1 MRAETIE
8 RLSAK
13 GHFSSEQALALAEAM
28 DTVIEK
34 AQLVTVPILD
44 SRLGFIEGRFL
55 EVGRQFAQIDRQ
67 FAQVDQRFAQI
78 DHRFA
83 QVDQRFAQIEDRF
96 AEVNRRFDRVDAR
109 FAQIDVRFEQ
119 MEARFATVDARFEK
133 MDARFDAVNVRI
145 DGVEARMKNGFDAI
159 DVRFKSWGLRII
171 LATVVSQAALGPVG
185 VSALELARRLLSTVG
200 H

>member
-44 SRLGFIEGRFL
+44 SRLGVIDSRF
-55 EVGRQFAQIDRQ
+55 ADIDR
-67 FAQVDQRFAQI
+67 RFAQI
-78 DHRFA
+78 N
-83 QVDQRFAQIEDRF
+83 V
-96 AEVNRRFDRVDAR
+96 RFD
-109 FAQIDVRFEQ
+109 Q
-119 MEARFATVDARFEK
+119 
-133 MDARFDAVNVRI
+133 
-145 DGVEARMKNGFDAI
+145 VEARLDGLEARVKTGFEAVDI
-159 DVRFKSWGLRII
+159 RFKVWGFRII
-171 LATVVSQAALGPVG
+171 LATVLSQAALGPVG
-185 VSALELARRLLSTVG
+185 LSALELAKRLLLTVG

>member
-44 SRLGFIEGRFL
+44 SRLA
-55 EVGRQFAQIDRQ
+55 VIDS
-67 FAQVDQRFAQI
+67 RFA
-78 DHRFA
+78 D
-83 QVDQRFAQIEDRF
+83 VDR
-96 AEVNRRFDRVDAR
+96 R

-119 MEARFATVDARFEK
+119 MEARFAKVDARFES
-133 MDARFDAVNVRI
+133 MEARFDAVNARI
-145 DGVEARMKNGFDAI
+145 DGVEARMKTGFEAI
-159 DVRFKSWGLRII
+159 DIRFKVWSLRII
-171 LATVVSQAALGPVG
+171 LATVLSQAALGPVG
-185 VSALELARRLLSTVG
+185 LSALELAKRILSTVG

>member
-44 SRLGFIEGRFL
+44 SRMAVIDSRF
-55 EVGRQFAQIDRQ
+55 AD
-67 FAQVDQRFAQI
+67 VDLRFAQI
-78 DHRFA
+78 N
-83 QVDQRFAQIEDRF
+83 V
-96 AEVNRRFDRVDAR
+96 RFDQMEAR
-109 FAQIDVRFEQ
+109 FAQIDVRFER
-119 MEARFATVDARFEK
+119 MEARFAKVDARFES
-133 MDARFDAVNVRI
+133 MEAQFGAVNARI
-145 DGVEARMKNGFDAI
+145 DGVEARMKTGFEAVDI
-159 DVRFKSWGLRII
+159 RFKVWGFRII
-171 LATVVSQAALGPVG
+171 LATVLSQAALGPVG
-185 VSALELARRLLSTVG
+185 LSALELAKKILSTVG

>member
-44 SRLGFIEGRFL
+44 SRLGVIDSRFAD
-55 EVGRQFAQIDRQ
+55 VDR
-67 FAQVDQRFAQI
+67 RFAQI
-78 DHRFA
+78 N
-83 QVDQRFAQIEDRF
+83 V
-96 AEVNRRFDRVDAR
+96 RFDQVDAR
-109 FAQIDVRFEQ
+109 FARIDVRFEQ
-119 MEARFATVDARFEK
+119 MEARFEKIDIRFEQMEARFAK
-133 MDARFDAVNVRI
+133 IDARFDAV
-145 DGVEARMKNGFDAI
+145 KTSFDAVDI
-159 DVRFKSWGLRII
+159 RFKVWGFRII
-171 LATVVSQAALGPVG
+171 LATVLSQAALGPVG
-185 VSALELARRLLSTVG
+185 LSALELAKRLLSTVG

>member
-44 SRLGFIEGRFL
+44 SRLGVIDSRF
-55 EVGRQFAQIDRQ
+55 ADIDR
-67 FAQVDQRFAQI
+67 RFAQI
-78 DHRFA
+78 N
-83 QVDQRFAQIEDRF
+83 V
-96 AEVNRRFDRVDAR
+96 RFD
-109 FAQIDVRFEQ
+109 Q
-119 MEARFATVDARFEK
+119 
-133 MDARFDAVNVRI
+133 
-145 DGVEARMKNGFDAI
+145 VEARLDGLEARVKTGFEAVDI
-159 DVRFKSWGLRII
+159 RFKVWGFRII
-171 LATVVSQAALGPVG
+171 LAIVLSQAALGPVG
-185 VSALELARRLLSTVG
+185 LSALELAKRLLLTVG

>member
-44 SRLGFIEGRFL
+44 SRMGVIDSRFAD
-55 EVGRQFAQIDRQ
+55 VDR
-67 FAQVDQRFAQI
+67 RFAQI
-78 DHRFA
+78 DLQFERM
-83 QVDQRFAQIEDRF
+83 E
-96 AEVNRRFDRVDAR
+96 AR
-109 FAQIDVRFEQ
+109 
-119 MEARFATVDARFEK
+119 MEARFAKVDARFEL
-133 MDARFDAVNVRI
+133 MEARFDAVNTRTDGVNTRI
-145 DGVEARMKNGFDAI
+145 DGVNTRIDGLEARVRTGFEAVDI
-159 DVRFKSWGLRII
+159 RFKVWSFRII
-171 LATVVSQAALGPVG
+171 LATLLGQAALGPVG
-185 VSALELARRLLSTVG
+185 LSALELAKRLLSTVG

>member
-44 SRLGFIEGRFL
+44 SRMG
-55 EVGRQFAQIDRQ
+55 VIDS
-67 FAQVDQRFAQI
+67 RFA
-78 DHRFA
+78 D
-83 QVDQRFAQIEDRF
+83 VDR
-96 AEVNRRFDRVDAR
+96 R
-109 FAQIDVRFEQ
+109 FAQIDVRFEKLEAR
-119 MEARFATVDARFEK
+119 MEARFAKVDARFEL
-133 MDARFDAVNVRI
+133 MEVRFDSVNTRI
-145 DGVEARMKNGFDAI
+145 DGVEARVKTGFEAVDF
-159 DVRFKSWGLRII
+159 RFKVWSFRII
-171 LATVVSQAALGPVG
+171 LATLLGQAALGPVG
-185 VSALELARRLLSTVG
+185 LSALELARRLLLTVG

>member
-44 SRLGFIEGRFL
+44 SRLGVIDSRFA
-55 EVGRQFAQIDRQ
+55 EVDR
-67 FAQVDQRFAQI
+67 RFAQI
-78 DHRFA
+78 DL
-83 QVDQRFAQIEDRF
+83 
-96 AEVNRRFDRVDAR
+96 
-109 FAQIDVRFEQ
+109 RFEKMEVR
-119 MEARFATVDARFEK
+119 MEARFAKV
-133 MDARFDAVNVRI
+133 DARFDAVNTRI
-145 DGVEARMKNGFDAI
+145 DGLEARMKTGFE
-159 DVRFKSWGLRII
+159 DVDIRFKVWGFRII
-171 LATVVSQAALGPVG
+171 LATILSQAALGPVG
-185 VSALELARRLLSTVG
+185 LSAVELAKRLLLTAG

>member
-44 SRLGFIEGRFL
+44 SRMG
-55 EVGRQFAQIDRQ
+55 VIDS
-67 FAQVDQRFAQI
+67 RFA
-78 DHRFA
+78 D
-83 QVDQRFAQIEDRF
+83 VDR
-96 AEVNRRFDRVDAR
+96 R
-109 FAQIDVRFEQ
+109 FAQIDVRFEKMEAR
-119 MEARFATVDARFEK
+119 MEARFAKV
-133 MDARFDAVNVRI
+133 DARFDAVNTRIDAVNTRI
-145 DGVEARMKNGFDAI
+145 DGVEARVKTGFEAVDI
-159 DVRFKSWGLRII
+159 RFKVWGFRII
-171 LATVVSQAALGPVG
+171 LATILSQAALGPVG
-185 VSALELARRLLSTVG
+185 LSAVELAKRLLLTAG

>member
-44 SRLGFIEGRFL
+44 SRLGVIDSRF
-55 EVGRQFAQIDRQ
+55 ADIDR
-67 FAQVDQRFAQI
+67 RFAQI
-78 DHRFA
+78 NVRFD
-83 QVDQRFAQIEDRF
+83 QVDARFSQIDVRF
-96 AEVNRRFDRVDAR
+96 EQVEAR
-109 FAQIDVRFEQ
+109 FAQIDVRFER
-119 MEARFATVDARFEK
+119 MEARFAKVDARFEL
-133 MDARFDAVNVRI
+133 MEARFDAVNTRI
-145 DGVEARMKNGFDAI
+145 DGVNARIDGLEARVKTGFEAVDI
-159 DVRFKSWGLRII
+159 RFKVWSFRII
-171 LATVVSQAALGPVG
+171 LATLLGQAALGPVG
-185 VSALELARRLLSTVG
+185 LSALELAKRLLSTVG

>member
-44 SRLGFIEGRFL
+44 SRLGVIDSRF
-55 EVGRQFAQIDRQ
+55 ADIDR
-67 FAQVDQRFAQI
+67 RFAQI
-78 DHRFA
+78 N
-83 QVDQRFAQIEDRF
+83 V
-96 AEVNRRFDRVDAR
+96 RFD
-109 FAQIDVRFEQ
+109 Q
-119 MEARFATVDARFEK
+119 
-133 MDARFDAVNVRI
+133 
-145 DGVEARMKNGFDAI
+145 VEARLDGLEARVKTGFEAVDI
-159 DVRFKSWGLRII
+159 RFKVWGFRII
-171 LATVVSQAALGPVG
+171 LAIVLSQAALGPVG
-185 VSALELARRLLSTVG
+185 LSALELAKKILSTAG

>member
-44 SRLGFIEGRFL
+44 SRLGVIDSRFAD
-55 EVGRQFAQIDRQ
+55 VDR
-67 FAQVDQRFAQI
+67 RFAQI
-78 DHRFA
+78 N
-83 QVDQRFAQIEDRF
+83 V
-96 AEVNRRFDRVDAR
+96 RFDQVDAR
-109 FAQIDVRFEQ
+109 FAQIDVRFER
-119 MEARFATVDARFEK
+119 MEARFTKVDARFEL
-133 MDARFDAVNVRI
+133 MEARFDAVNTRIDAVNTRI
-145 DGVEARMKNGFDAI
+145 DGVNTRIDGLEARVKTGFEAVDI
-159 DVRFKSWGLRII
+159 RFKVWSFRII
-171 LATVVSQAALGPVG
+171 LATLLGQAALGPVG
-185 VSALELARRLLSTVG
+185 LSALELAKRLLLTGG

>member
-44 SRLGFIEGRFL
+44 SRMG
-55 EVGRQFAQIDRQ
+55 VIDS
-67 FAQVDQRFAQI
+67 RFA
-78 DHRFA
+78 D
-83 QVDQRFAQIEDRF
+83 VDR
-96 AEVNRRFDRVDAR
+96 R
-109 FAQIDVRFEQ
+109 FAQIDVRFEKMEAR
-119 MEARFATVDARFEK
+119 MEARFAKV
-133 MDARFDAVNVRI
+133 DARFDAVNTRIDAVNTRI
-145 DGVEARMKNGFDAI
+145 DGVEARVKTGFEAVDI
-159 DVRFKSWGLRII
+159 RFKVWGFRII
-171 LATVVSQAALGPVG
+171 LATILSQAALGPVG
-185 VSALELARRLLSTVG
+185 LSALELAKRLLSTVG

>member
-44 SRLGFIEGRFL
+44 SRLS
-55 EVGRQFAQIDRQ
+55 VIDSR
-67 FAQVDQRFAQI
+67 I
-78 DHRFA
+78 DS
-83 QVDQRFAQIEDRF
+83 RF
-96 AEVNRRFDRVDAR
+96 AEVDRRFDR
-109 FAQIDVRFEQ
+109 IDLRFEKMEAR
-119 MEARFATVDARFEK
+119 MEARFAKIDARFEL
-133 MDARFDAVNVRI
+133 MEARFGAVNTRI
-145 DGVEARMKNGFDAI
+145 DGVNTRIDGLEARVKTGFEEVDI
-159 DVRFKSWGLRII
+159 RFKVWGFRII
-171 LATVVSQAALGPVG
+171 LAIVVSQAALGPVG
-185 VSALELARRLLSTVG
+185 LSALELAKKILSTAG

>member
-44 SRLGFIEGRFL
+44 SRMG
-55 EVGRQFAQIDRQ
+55 VIDS
-67 FAQVDQRFAQI
+67 RFA
-78 DHRFA
+78 D
-83 QVDQRFAQIEDRF
+83 VDR
-96 AEVNRRFDRVDAR
+96 R
-109 FAQIDVRFEQ
+109 FAQIDVRFEKMEAR
-119 MEARFATVDARFEK
+119 MEARFAKV
-133 MDARFDAVNVRI
+133 DARFDAVNTRI
-145 DGVEARMKNGFDAI
+145 DGVEARLKTGFEEVDI
-159 DVRFKSWGLRII
+159 RFKVWGFRII
-171 LATVVSQAALGPVG
+171 LAIVVSQAALGPVG
-185 VSALELARRLLSTVG
+185 LSALELAKKILSTAG